1 MMRRFGGILI
11 ACGLLLSVVIAGCG
25 EDHVGAG
32 AAPPPANG
40 PAITFFGLLR
50 ADDTLVPPTSTTNGV
65 PLFSRT
71 TGSGFRL
78 VVEGKP
84 GLNGKAVGVSTYAS
98 DLTSFP
104 DLEIEVSRPLGNGST
119 TVCDVSRTPGPGV
132 PPEGGVP
139 AINPPDFSLTQT
151 NINAVN
157 DLACRFRDGAGNT
170 TAITSRNDGC
180 VKFLP
185 TEDYG
190 FVDSATTAQVCG
202 FVTGVLIFPA
212 GETTVTARLRD
223 VDGIPGATTQLVIHV
238 GS

>member
-1 MMRRFGGILI
+1 MRRFGGILI
-11 ACGLLLSVVIAGCG
+11 ACGILLSVMIAGCG
-25 EDHVGAG
+25 EHQVGVG
-32 AAPPPANG
+32 AAPPQPANG
-40 PAITFFGLLR
+40 PAITFVGLLR
-50 ADDTLVPPTSTTNGV
+50 ADDTLVQPTSTTNGV
-65 PLFSRT
+65 PVFART

-84 GLNGKAVGVSTYAS
+84 GPNGKAVGVSTYES
-98 DLTSFP
+98 DLMSLP

-139 AINPPDFSLTQT
+139 AINPPDFSPNQT

-170 TAITSRNDGC
+170 AAITSRNDGC

-190 FVDSATTAQVCG
+190 FVDSATTTQFCG
-202 FVTGVLIFPA
+202 FITGVLVFPA
-212 GETTVTARLRD
+212 GDTTVSVRLRD
-223 VDGIPGATTQLVIHV
+223 VDGNPGAMAQLVIHV